1 MAHLETHSE
10 QELLELCGVD
20 EKLIDEAVALLAKKS
35 KIIIC
40 WAMGL
45 TQHKNGVDNIKECV
59 NLLLLKGSLGK
70 PGAGTCPVRGHS
82 NVQGDRSVGIM
93 HYVSKEL
100 NAAIKN
106 TFGFEAPDHEG
117 VDVVK
122 AIPAM
127 HEGKAKVFVALG
139 GNFVSAASD
148 TEYTAKALQNCD
160 LTVQISTKLN
170 RSHVIT
176 GKTALILPTL
186 GRSEKDFKDG
196 EQRHFTVE
204 NSMGIV
210 HQSKG
215 FLDPIS
221 DDIKSE
227 PEIVAGIAA
236 AYFKGNHP
244 VKWKLLGSDY
254 ELLRQKLGEVISGF
268 KDMNSKSEGSGYYLP
283 NNVRELDFS
292 KLPNQRAQ
300 FSNTELPI
308 HTLKENEYLLMS
320 IRSHDQFNTTI
331 YGLNDRYRGI
341 HNERRVLF
349 MNEADMAR
357 ENLKKMDVVNIL
369 SNYDGQERKVFQFLV
384 IPYQIP
390 KGNLAAYFPE
400 TNPLIPIQEYA
411 DKSNTPISKSV
422 RVSVEKAG

>member
-1 MAHLETHSE
+1 
-10 QELLELCGVD
+10 
-20 EKLIDEAVALLAKKS
+20 
-35 KIIIC
+35 
-40 WAMGL
+40 
-45 TQHKNGVDNIKECV
+45 
-59 NLLLLKGSLGK
+59 
-70 PGAGTCPVRGHS
+70 
-82 NVQGDRSVGIM
+82 M

-100 NAAIKN
+100 NSAIKN
-106 TFGFEAPDHEG
+106 VFGFDAPTHEG

-127 HEGKAKVFVALG
+127 HTGKAKVFIGLG

-148 TEYTAKALQNCD
+148 TEYTARALQNCD

-186 GRSEKDFKDG
+186 GRSDKDLKDG
-196 EQRHFTVE
+196 KQRHFTVE

-210 HQSKG
+210 HRSKG

-227 PEIVAGIAA
+227 PEIVAGIAE
-236 AYFKGNHP
+236 AYFRDNHP
-244 VKWKLLGSDY
+244 VKWKLLGSNY
-254 ELLRQKLGEVISGF
+254 ELLREKLGEVITGF
-268 KDMNSKSEGSGYYLP
+268 KDMNSKSAGSGYYLP
-283 NNVRELDFS
+283 NNVRNLDFS
-292 KLPNQRAQ
+292 KLPNKRAQ
-300 FSNTELPI
+300 FSKTELPV
-308 HTLKENEYLLMS
+308 HDLKENEYLLMS

-331 YGLNDRYRGI
+331 YGLGDRYRGI

-349 MNEADMAR
+349 MNKADMAR
-357 ENLKKMDVVNIL
+357 ESLKKMDVVNIL
-369 SNYDGQERKVFQFLV
+369 SNYDGQERKVFQFLI
-384 IPYQIP
+384 IPYCIP

-400 TNPLIPIQEYA
+400 TNPLVPIHEYA
-411 DKSNTPISKSV
+411 DKSNTPISKSI